1 MHLRLQLSS
10 LKLKIEINPQSGS
23 GVRVQLIDH
32 WVIHPFLTTI
42 QVPGGTPLIL
52 DHREHIYDIVTA
64 RCTVQHQL

>member
-10 LKLKIEINPQSGS
+10 LKLKIEITPQSGS
-23 GVRVQLIDH
+23 GVWVPLINH
-32 WVIHPFLTTI
+32 WVIQPFLPTP
-42 QVPGGTPLIL
+42 QVPGGTPLTL